1 MSDPLSHYQQD
12 IHQAHVARPDL
23 VAHLAIHA
31 VRKIPGAPQL
41 LQKHL
46 SRASKPVSQL
56 KPPAY
61 NNSGKIQMIHH

>member
-1 MSDPLSHYQQD
+1 MSDPLAHYQQD

-31 VRKIPGAPQL
+31 VRKIPGAHQL

-46 SRASKPVSQL
+46 SKASKPVSQL
-56 KPPAY
+56 KTPAY
-61 NNSGKIQMIHH
+61 NNNGKMQMMHH